1 MIRKTLKYKL
11 YRSKRNRRLVRQ
23 IEIAASVWNHCIA
36 LHRRY
41 YRLYG
46 KRLNVARLQKHIT
59 KLKKQHRFA
68 FWNELGSQAIQDVTE
83 RVDRA
88 YRLFFNEIKAGR
100 KSRPPSFRKKEKYR
114 SFTLK
119 QAGYKLLGDNRI
131 RIGDTIYKFSKSR
144 PVEGRI
150 KTVTIKRDACGD
162 LWLCFSVEQEVSSE
176 VFPTTGKSAGFA
188 ECVKFFWTVQ
198 SGV

>member
-131 RIGDTIYKFSKSR
+131 RIGDTIYDAQLVGCRKR
-144 PVEGRI
+144 PTLG
-150 KTVTIKRDACGD
+150 AGD
-162 LWLCFSVEQEVSSE
+162 HLGFWLLWFGFVFVSHAAI
-176 VFPTTGKSAGFA
+176 TGKD
-188 ECVKFFWTVQ
+188 
-198 SGV
+198 SGVVRHGRYPPSPSWFEFN